1 MVELLIIFL
10 LFFLNGLFAM
20 YEFALVSSSKVRLES
35 MAQKGSHSAAK
46 MLRFLEEPE
55 KILSTIQVGITLVGI
70 VSGAFG
76 GIALADDVAPLF
88 VKANLSPESAHNLA
102 VIIVVA
108 LITFFSL
115 IIGEL
120 VPKSLALNNPERIAS
135 SLTPTMTVLFRIAYP
150 FVWVLTLA
158 TKGITRL
165 LGIRTRH
172 DRAITEEELKLLL
185 MKSSEQ
191 GVIDKEETQRIRDIF
206 RFGDKRASEIMT
218 HRTDVVFILKS
229 ASREEVMDLIAEH
242 HFSKYLLCETTIEDI
257 IGVVAVKDIL
267 SLFADD
273 RTFDLTSVA
282 AEPLFIPENLMVD
295 KVLELFRLQKTNFA
309 VVVSEYGAVEGII
322 TLHDLTET
330 ILGNLPEEFDDQEHE
345 VIERQDGSWLVDG
358 AMNMDDFMDT
368 FGILSYE
375 DLENEGFTTMGGLA
389 MHFLRKV
396 PREGDVFHYK
406 DLHFEVVDM
415 DRSRVDKLMV
425 TRLRMENEG
434 G

>member
-1 MVELLIIFL
+1 MVEVLIIFF

-20 YEFALVSSSKVRLES
+20 YEFALVSSSKARLES
-35 MAQKGSHSAAK
+35 MAQKGSRSAVK
-46 MLRFLEEPE
+46 TLKFLAEPE

-76 GIALADDVAPLF
+76 GVALADDVAPLF
-88 VKANLSPESAHNLA
+88 EKLSLSPESAHKFS

-120 VPKSLALNNPERIAS
+120 VPKSLALNNPERIATA
-135 SLTPTMTVLFRIAYP
+135 LTPFITVLFKIAYP
-150 FVWVLTLA
+150 FIFFLTVTTRA
-158 TKGITRL
+158 ITRL
-165 LGIRTRH
+165 LGIKSK
-172 DRAITEEELKLLL
+172 DNRAITEEELKFLLL
-185 MKSSEQ
+185 QSSQQ
-191 GVIDKEETQRIRDIF
+191 GVIDKEETQRIRDVF

-218 HRTDVVFILKS
+218 HRKDVIFILKS
-229 ASREEVMDLIAEH
+229 DSREEVFERIANY

-267 SLFADD
+267 SLF
-273 RTFDLTSVA
+273 TGEQPFDLTRVA
-282 AEPLFIPENLMVD
+282 AAPLFIPENLMAD
-295 KVLELFRLQKTNFA
+295 KVLELFRQQKTNFA

-330 ILGNLPEEFDDQEHE
+330 ILGDLPEEFDDQELE

-358 AMNMDDFMDT
+358 AMNIDDFMDS

-375 DLENEGFTTMGGLA
+375 DIENEGFTTIGGLA

-396 PREGDVFHYK
+396 PREGDSFQYK
-406 DLHFEVVDM
+406 DLQFEVMDM

-425 TRLRMENEG
+425 TRIKPVDN
-434 G
+434 

>member
-1 MVELLIIFL
+1 MAELLVIFL
-10 LFFLNGLFAM
+10 LFLINGLFAM

-35 MAQKGSHSAAK
+35 LAHKGSRAAGNVLGF
-46 MLRFLEEPE
+46 LREPE

-76 GIALADDVAPLF
+76 GVALADDVAPLLARIPVF
-88 VKANLSPESAHNLA
+88 ANSAHNLA
-102 VIIVVA
+102 IILVVA

-120 VPKSLALNNPERIAS
+120 VPKSLALNNPERIAVF
-135 SLTPTMTVLFRIAYP
+135 LTPIMTVLFKIAYP
-150 FVWVLTLA
+150 FVWVLTVT

-165 LGIRTRH
+165 MGIKTKS
-172 DRAITEEELKLLL
+172 DRAMTEEELKMLLL
-185 MKSSEQ
+185 QSSEQ
-191 GVIDKEETQRIRDIF
+191 GFIDKEETQRIRDVF

-218 HRTDVVFILKS
+218 HRTDVIYILRS
-229 ASREEVMDLIAEH
+229 ASRKEVMELIAEH

-273 RTFDLTSVA
+273 QPFDLAQVA

-309 VVVSEYGAVEGII
+309 VVVSEYGAVEGIL

-330 ILGNLPEEFDDQEHE
+330 ILGEIPEEFDDHIRE

-358 AMNMDDFMDT
+358 AMSIDDFMDA

-375 DLENEGFTTMGGLA
+375 DIENEGFTTLGGLA

-406 DLHFEVVDM
+406 DLQFEVMDM

-425 TRLRMENEG
+425 TRIRPVDG
-434 G
+434 

>member
-1 MVELLIIFL
+1 MAELLVIFL
-10 LFFLNGLFAM
+10 LFLINGLFAM

-35 MAQKGSHSAAK
+35 LAQRGSRAADNVLK
-46 MLRFLEEPE
+46 FLREPE

-76 GIALADDVAPLF
+76 GVALADDVAPLLARIPAF
-88 VKANLSPESAHNLA
+88 ANSAHNLA
-102 VIIVVA
+102 IILVVA

-120 VPKSLALNNPERIAS
+120 VPKSLALNNPERIAVF
-135 SLTPTMTVLFRIAYP
+135 LTPLMIVLFKVAYP
-150 FVWVLTLA
+150 FVWVLTIT
-158 TKGITRL
+158 TKGITRMM
-165 LGIRTRH
+165 GIRTKG
-172 DRAITEEELKLLL
+172 DRAMTEEEIQLLL
-185 MKSSEQ
+185 LQSTEQ
-191 GVIDKEETQRIRDIF
+191 GFIDKEETQRIRDVF
-206 RFGDKRASEIMT
+206 RFGDKRAGEIMT
-218 HRTDVVFILKS
+218 HRTDVIYILRS
-229 ASREEVMDLIAEH
+229 ASRQEVMELIAEH

-273 RTFDLTSVA
+273 QPFDLSRVA
-282 AEPLFIPENLMVD
+282 ADPLFIPENLLVD

-330 ILGNLPEEFDDQEHE
+330 ILGDIPEEFDDHVQE

-358 AMNMDDFMDT
+358 AMSIDDFMDT

-375 DLENEGFTTMGGLA
+375 DIENEGFTTLGGLA

-406 DLHFEVVDM
+406 DLRFEIVDM
-415 DRSRVDKLMV
+415 DRSRVDKLLISRIR
-425 TRLRMENEG
+425 TG
-434 G
+434 QD